1 MRSIA
6 VLLLL
11 LLAAAL
17 PARPQPAA
25 DDAETLRLYEDSYR
39 EVGATAPA
47 VLVLEMRDI
56 IDLASRRGAG
66 QAGGGANSQRIEAFE
81 AALLRETRAQ
91 VCAATPAPPPSAPV
105 LMAAVQV
112 AASTQRLVLRLADLA
127 EMGARLQR
135 LIERVTP
142 ARWCALNSLDAVR

>member
-17 PARPQPAA
+17 PARPEPATA
-25 DDAETLRLYEDSYR
+25 DAETLRLYEDSYR
-39 EVGATAPA
+39 EVGASAPA

-56 IDLASRRGAG
+56 IDLAARRGAG
-66 QAGGGANSQRIEAFE
+66 QAGGGASSQRIEAFE
-81 AALLRETRAQ
+81 TALLRETRTQ
-91 VCAATPAPPPSAPV
+91 VCAATAPPPSAPV

-112 AASTQRLVLRLADLA
+112 AASTQRLALRLADLA

-142 ARWCALNSLDAVR
+142 ARWCALTSLDTLR

>member
-6 VLLLL
+6 VLLLM
-11 LLAAAL
+11 LAAAL
-17 PARPQPAA
+17 PAQAQPAA
-25 DDAETLRLYEDSYR
+25 DPETLRLYEDSYR
-39 EVGATAPA
+39 EAGATAPA

-56 IDLASRRGAG
+56 VDLASRRGAG
-66 QAGGGANSQRIEAFE
+66 QAGGGASSQRIEAFE
-81 AALLRETRAQ
+81 TALLRETRAQ
-91 VCAATPAPPPSAPV
+91 VCAAAAPPPSGPV

-127 EMGARLQR
+127 EVGARLQR